1 MNKTTNGQDN
11 NETSAAAKVAVIKL
25 GQDVH
30 AASVVVTVQMD
41 GCPPQPAQRIATA
54 KYLGWVRMLQQRHPH
69 AQIHACYEAGPCG
82 YWLHRELTQL
92 GVRNDVVAPV
102 ALNGR
107 RKNDARDSRALGE
120 QLDRYVRGH
129 RHAFSPVKVPTPAQE
144 QERGL
149 LRHRTRLARTLARAA
164 QQGRSLMLLEGLRVR
179 GDWWG
184 QRRWPELA
192 ATLPGW
198 LRDLLGDLQAQ
209 AKLLQG
215 QIRTLEAK
223 IEALAETRKVAAPR
237 GVGTRTW
244 LTLALEV
251 VDWSRFDNRRQVAS
265 YTGLCPGEFSSGE
278 SRREGSIDK
287 HGNRRVR
294 HALIEAVWRLVRW
307 QPDYPPLERLRAA
320 QGSRARRRA
329 VVAVAR
335 RLAIDLW
342 RLATGQ
348 TTPEKVGLAAP
359 GISCV
364 AAAA

>member
-1 MNKTTNGQDN
+1 MNPTTNNQDS

-30 AASVVVTVQMD
+30 AASVVVTMQMD
-41 GCPPQPAQRIATA
+41 GCPPQPAQRIATE
-54 KYLGWVRMLQQRHPH
+54 KYLGWVRLAQQRHPE
-69 AQIHACYEAGPCG
+69 ARIVSCYEAGPCG
-82 YWLHRELTQL
+82 YVLHRQLTAL
-92 GVRNDVVAPV
+92 GVTNYVVAPV

-107 RKNDARDSRALGE
+107 RKTDARDSRALCD

-129 RHAFSPVKVPTPAQE
+129 RQAFSPVQVPTPAQE
-144 QERGL
+144 QERAL
-149 LRHRTRLARTLARAA
+149 LRHRTRLGRTLAHAA
-164 QQGRSLMLLEGLRVR
+164 QQGRGLMLLEGLRMR

-184 QRRWPELA
+184 VRRWPELA
-192 ATLPGW
+192 ASLPAG
-198 LRDLLGDLQAQ
+198 LRALLADLQAQ
-209 AKLLQG
+209 AQLLHA
-215 QIRTLEAK
+215 QIRELDAR
-223 IEALAETRKVAAPR
+223 IEALAQTRQVAAPR
-237 GVGTRTW
+237 GLGTRTW

-251 VDWSRFDNRRQVAS
+251 IDWNRFDNRRQVAS

-278 SRREGSIDK
+278 RRREGSIDK

-294 HALIEAVWRLVRW
+294 QALIEAVWRLCQW

-342 RLATGQ
+342 RLATHQ
-348 TTPEKVGLAAP
+348 TTPEKVGLAGEAHP
-359 GISCV
+359 PL
-364 AAAA
+364 AA